1 MGGRLCPI
9 MIECDFSSQM
19 MHSSQMIECANKTL
33 DPFDFKKLNVR
44 HSILSNFENSEFRL
58 S

>member
-1 MGGRLCPI
+1 
-9 MIECDFSSQM
+9 

-44 HSILSNFENSEFRL
+44 HSILSSVRPFPTVPDAVAGNGAETRHRQ
-58 S
+58 